1 MARLQ
6 NKVAI
11 VTGAS
16 GGIGRAIALAFAS
29 EGARVVLAA
38 RRAAQLREVVKEIE
52 AAGAGSALAIATDV
66 TDEAQVAELFSR
78 TAERFGQ
85 IDILVNNAGGMANGP
100 TKDLALEDWQRVVDL
115 NLTGAFLCARE
126 ALRHMIPQAR
136 GRILNI
142 GSVSATMSRP
152 HSAAYTA
159 TKFALEGLTRSLAL
173 DGREHGIAVSIIH
186 PGNAAT
192 DIWKGREEVAERE
205 GTIPLEVLAEVC
217 VTQVALPDGINL
229 LTGTILPVSMPYL
242 GRG

>member
-1 MARLQ
+1 MGQLQ
-6 NKVAI
+6 DQVAI

-16 GGIGRAIALAFAS
+16 GGIGKAIAKGFAK
-29 EGARVVLAA
+29 EGAKVVLAA
-38 RRAAQLREVVKEIE
+38 RRTELLKEVAAEIVAE
-52 AAGAGSALAIATDV
+52 GGAEPLAIATNV
-66 TDEAQVAELFSR
+66 TDENQVGELFSR
-78 TAERFGQ
+78 AAEKYGQ

-126 ALRHMIPQAR
+126 AFRHMIPPAR

-142 GSVSATMSRP
+142 GSVSAQVSRP
-152 HSAAYTA
+152 HSAAYTS

-173 DGREHGIAVSIIH
+173 DGRKHGIAVSILH
-186 PGNAAT
+186 PGNVHT
-192 DIWKGREEVAERE
+192 DIWIGREDVAKKE
-205 GTIPLEVLAEVC
+205 GTIPLETLAKVA

-229 LTGTILPVSMPYL
+229 LTGTILPVTMPYI